1 MKYSLRSLVIA
12 TIFIPPVLAG
22 LRFVPVETLAVVV
35 IPLLT
40 CLIVH
45 LLIVNH
51 RRSAR

>member
-12 TIFIPPVLAG
+12 TIFMPPVLAG
-22 LRFVPVETLAVVV
+22 LRFVPVETLAVIV

-40 CLIVH
+40 CLVVH